1 MNAERRAWT
10 AAPRF
15 QPLLGAAVG
24 AMGAGVYW
32 ASAQVWPTSVAVV
45 LSMLAMA
52 VLSPRMGA
60 ALTEQAAS
68 ATVLG
73 WVFTVLIKYN
83 ALMGLSTASLPFAVP
98 ADVALGIFMIAGNA
112 AGRALAVS
120 LKAASHGSL
129 GIALALGFAPAALT
143 GVPGLSGLAAAIL
156 GRIALGTYLRRRRT
170 PVGAAEIDARQL
182 TEACFYLGALAARAY
197 I

>member
-120 LKAASHGSL
+120 LNPASHGSL

-156 GRIALGTYLRRRRT
+156 GRIALGAYLRRRRT
-170 PVGAAEIDARQL
+170 PVGAAEIDAGQL